1 MEIHAASAGD
11 NEGSRRVAGS
21 KRKRY
26 RLRAIRRRTDRDP
39 PPPPLLRAAHLE
51 AIAHERFG
59 ASRGEMIAQAAY
71 YRAQGRQFRGGDS
84 VRDWH
89 EAEAEIDA
97 MLLSADAEGDWKR
110 RESEVEELLGEV
122 SVEPD

>member
-1 MEIHAASAGD
+1 MEIRAASSGG
-11 NEGSRRVAGS
+11 NEGPRRVAGS

-26 RLRAIRRRTDRDP
+26 RLRTIRQRTDRDSP
-39 PPPPLLRAAHLE
+39 PPRLPAATHLE

-71 YRAQGRQFRGGDS
+71 YRAQGRQFHGGDS

-97 MLLSADAEGDWKR
+97 MLLSADAEGDWER
-110 RESEVEELLGEV
+110 RECEVEELLREV
-122 SVEPD
+122 SIEPD

>member
-1 MEIHAASAGD
+1 MEIHAAPSGD
-11 NEGSRRVAGS
+11 NHSPGRVARP

-26 RLRAIRRRTDRDP
+26 RLRMIRRRAESDP
-39 PPPPLLRAAHLE
+39 PPPPLIQAAHLE

-59 ASRGEMIAQAAY
+59 VSRGEMIAQAAY
-71 YRAQGRQFRGGDS
+71 YRAQGQQFRGGDS

-110 RESEVEELLGEV
+110 RECEVEELLREV